1 MIIYTMDLNEISIFI
16 KVVELGSFIAAANSL
31 DMPKSTVSAKISS
44 LEKRLGVTLIRRT
57 TRKLH
62 ITDVGKKYFE
72 ECQRALSQIQSAE
85 ELVSEGQTT
94 PHGLLRVT
102 APVELGGA
110 LLPLVITEFN
120 KKYPQV
126 VLELILTDHTVDL
139 IAEGIDIGIRTGR
152 LKDSSLISK
161 RLGNIYFAPFASPKY
176 LKNNP
181 VIKSPKDLEKYDS
194 IVFSSLGTNEWQLM
208 SGKEKQIVKPQKQTV
223 ANDLNLIKTLTI
235 SGMGVSLLPTFYCYN
250 EVKTGKLTRILKN
263 WQTDLRPVH
272 FIYPSQKFVTPKI
285 KAFIEVATNIL
296 KTNLEIA
303 EL

>member
-1 MIIYTMDLNEISIFI
+1 MDLNEISIFI

>member
-1 MIIYTMDLNEISIFI
+1 MDLNEIAIFI
-16 KVVELGSFIAAANSL
+16 KVVELGSFISAANFL

-62 ITDVGKKYFE
+62 ITDIGKRYYE
-72 ECQRALSQIQSAE
+72 ECQRALSQIQVAE
-85 ELVSEGQTT
+85 EQVSEGQTV
-94 PHGLLRVT
+94 PHGPLKVT

-126 VLELILTDHTVDL
+126 ILELILTDRTVDF
-139 IAEGIDIGIRTGR
+139 IAEGIDIGIRTGT

-161 RLGNIYFAPFASPKY
+161 RLGNIYFAPFVSPKY

-181 VIKSPKDLEKYDS
+181 PIKMIKDLEQRCS
-194 IVFSSLGTNEWQLM
+194 IVFSSLGAHEWQLM
-208 SGKEKQIVKPQKQTV
+208 NGKEKQTIKPQKRMV

-235 SGMGVSLLPTFYCYN
+235 SGMGVSLLPTFLCYN
-250 EVKTGKLTRILKN
+250 EVKTGKLIRILKN
-263 WQTDLRPVH
+263 WQTDLKPVH

-285 KAFIEVATNIL
+285 KAFIEVATGIL
-296 KTNLEIA
+296 KKNLEVA

>member
-1 MIIYTMDLNEISIFI
+1 MNLNEIAIFI

-72 ECQRALSQIQSAE
+72 ECQKALSQIQTAE

-94 PHGLLRVT
+94 PHGLLKVT
-102 APVELGGA
+102 APVELGSA
-110 LLPLVITEFN
+110 LLPLVVTEFN

-126 VLELILTDHTVDL
+126 VLELILTDRTVDL
-139 IAEGIDIGIRTGR
+139 IAEGVDIGIRTGT

-181 VIKSPKDLEKYDS
+181 VIKSPKDLEKFDS

-250 EVKTGKLTRILKN
+250 EVKTGKLIRILKN